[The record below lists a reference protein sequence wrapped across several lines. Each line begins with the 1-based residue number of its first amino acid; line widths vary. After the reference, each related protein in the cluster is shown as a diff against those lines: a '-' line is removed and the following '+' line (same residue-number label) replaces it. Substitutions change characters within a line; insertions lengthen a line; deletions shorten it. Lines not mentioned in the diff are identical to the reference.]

1 MSPTNQTA
9 CGGPVIKNFD
19 EVKKQLAE
27 LSDIVNKFKSEQVQ
41 LKIVERIFKGA
52 FDESTEG
59 EDDEEAPPARRRRG
73 RRKKAAATN
82 GADGAKKKAPKPKG
96 AGPGPTLELL
106 IADGFFS
113 KPRTLREII
122 DHSKVSLARTIKQT
136 DMSGPLARF
145 VRDKKLTRSKNAE
158 GQFAYKK

>member
-1 MSPTNQTA
+1 
-9 CGGPVIKNFD
+9 VIKNFD
-19 EVKKQLAE
+19 ELKKQLAE

-41 LKIVERIFKGA
+41 LKIIERIFKGIPE
-52 FDESTEG
+52 ESTEDVG
-59 EDDEEAPPARRRRG
+59 DESAPAARPRKG
-73 RRKKAAATN
+73 RKRKAAASN
-82 GADGAKKKAPKPKG
+82 GSDGTKKKAPKPKG
-96 AGPGPTLELL
+96 TGPGPTLELL

-122 DHSKVSLARTIKQT
+122 DHSKVSLARTIKQI